1 MEWFMRRTL
10 FLLLTIIV
18 FIPLGAFAQ
27 EPITID
33 VLGIEFWPEYDQ
45 PEMLVIYHI
54 QLSSD
59 TQFPAT
65 LSIRI
70 PAAAGDPFV
79 VAVEGVG
86 ETDYQRRVE
95 GDWSLI
101 TFVSPGSTIQLEYYD
116 PSLTKSGDQRSFTY
130 TWPGDF
136 TVNSFQVIAQ
146 RPFDATSFETTP
158 ALASEVPGAN
168 GLSYLQGDFG
178 QVSLGQQASITIE
191 YKKPSDT
198 LSIDNP
204 GAVGLGAEAPPDTGG
219 GLDNTWL
226 VILLAAA
233 GAGLIGFGVYSY
245 TQSTAKRRKTRS
257 SRTRRRAG
265 GVSGTVFCHNCGT
278 QARKGDKFCREC
290 GQKLR
295 V

>member
-1 MEWFMRRTL
+1 ML
-10 FLLLTIIV
+10 AVAI

-27 EPITID
+27 EPITIE
-33 VLGIEFWPEYDQ
+33 VLQVEFWPEYDQ

-54 QLSSD
+54 ELSSD

-65 LSIRI
+65 MFIRI

-79 VAVEGVG
+79 VAVEGTG
-86 ETDYQRRVE
+86 ETDYQRQVE
-95 GDWSLI
+95 GDWAAI
-101 TFVSPGSTIQLEYYD
+101 TFVTPGPTIQLEYYD
-116 PSLTKSGDQRSFTY
+116 PSLTKNGDQRSFTY

-146 RPFDATSFETTP
+146 RPFDATSFKATP
-158 ALASEVPGAN
+158 ALSNEVPGAN
-168 GLSYLQGDFG
+168 GLSYLQGTFG
-178 QVSLGQQASITIE
+178 RVDASQQASVTIE
-191 YKKPSDT
+191 YQKPSDT

-204 GAVGLGAEAPPDTGG
+204 GAAGLGDEVPPDTGG

-226 VILLAAA
+226 MILLAAA
-233 GAGLIGFGVYSY
+233 GVGLIGFGVYSY
-245 TQSTAKRRKTRS
+245 TQSTAKRRKTKS
-257 SRTRRRAG
+257 SRTKKRG
-265 GVSGTVFCHNCGT
+265 GGAKEPVFCHNCGT
-278 QARKGDKFCREC
+278 QAQKGDKFCREC